1 MDGKNILA
9 RQKKKTRFPKL
20 KQQTKTLPA
29 PRNEMLTN
37 AITSKTQNGISVVAL
52 EATKHTAT
60 KQFFY
65 EGNS

>member
-1 MDGKNILA
+1 M
-9 RQKKKTRFPKL
+9 QKQKPLFQVRT
-20 KQQTKTLPA
+20 THKTLPA
-29 PRNEMLTN
+29 ARTETLTN

-60 KQFFY
+60 KLFFY